1 MVGASHYPLA
11 TLVICV
17 HTRELFPLLSFRTYP
32 FTSSGFSP
40 SATALGH
47 LSPAPQALPAAPRC
61 GLGPGSAGGQ
71 APWGRSGQRGSA
83 VEGLRRHVRAATQA
97 PPTGTIMLVLHSDTN
112 FKTALKSPLV
122 YPENGAT
129 HSCTKAGEVCVGVR
143 QRSQGRSNRGAGGGE
158 KQALGAHTRH
168 RCSSL

>member
-1 MVGASHYPLA
+1 MNSPGKGLKASHGGTAGASLNPLA

-61 GLGPGSAGGQ
+61 GLRALAVQGGQ

-83 VEGLRRHVRAATQA
+83 VEGLRKARVYSNAGPTDRDGQA
-97 PPTGTIMLVLHSDTN
+97 GPS
-112 FKTALKSPLV
+112 
-122 YPENGAT
+122 
-129 HSCTKAGEVCVGVR
+129 
-143 QRSQGRSNRGAGGGE
+143 
-158 KQALGAHTRH
+158 
-168 RCSSL
+168 

>member
-1 MVGASHYPLA
+1 MNSPGKGLKASHGGTAGASLNPLA

-61 GLGPGSAGGQ
+61 GLRALAVQGGQ
-71 APWGRSGQRGSA
+71 ARGGAPASVAQLWRGYEGTCVQQRRPHRQGRSGWSFI
-83 VEGLRRHVRAATQA
+83 VTQ
-97 PPTGTIMLVLHSDTN
+97 TS
-112 FKTALKSPLV
+112 
-122 YPENGAT
+122 
-129 HSCTKAGEVCVGVR
+129 
-143 QRSQGRSNRGAGGGE
+143 
-158 KQALGAHTRH
+158 KQP
-168 RCSSL
+168 